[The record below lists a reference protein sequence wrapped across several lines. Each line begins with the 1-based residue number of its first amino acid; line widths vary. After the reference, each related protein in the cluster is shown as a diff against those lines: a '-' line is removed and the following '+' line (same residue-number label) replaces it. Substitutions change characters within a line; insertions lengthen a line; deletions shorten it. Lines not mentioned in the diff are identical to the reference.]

1 MDNGIVSNYSK
12 YLITEFEDG
21 LQIIPKNWL
30 INEKQAKYPPVMN
43 ILKYDK
49 MCRTMYEPSNSWTIV
64 DIIRV
69 LASYDEFLK
78 AKRKLREAEYKTDL
92 ESDDADKAKKFRKIN
107 AAKINSDS
115 DDSIFETQ
123 KITTSLKTPCAPPQL
138 KLSKH
143 ISNNSGLRSKQLK
156 CGENNFSYKGNL
168 DILQKSPDL
177 VEESYDITD
186 TFLENINGE
195 VFLSSAQSESNRID
209 ENTPVVFLSPE
220 QSQQN
225 MEQSFENIVRNENG
239 DMNNLS
245 NLVTVQQKDLKVLVE
260 NSCHMKSD
268 TNINIRSYFPLKD
281 ETQLD
286 YVDTMILENAAFKN
300 QLMNELSIIGG
311 DDIRSKTYNAMKYI
325 FSNKLATVITYAGM
339 SKEKKALKNYQMHDI
354 ILDAVRSSC
363 PQGTTNRDIIRHIMS
378 WFKHAIDRYRN
389 EYKRQ
394 V

>member
-1 MDNGIVSNYSK
+1 
-12 YLITEFEDG
+12 
-21 LQIIPKNWL
+21 
-30 INEKQAKYPPVMN
+30 
-43 ILKYDK
+43 
-49 MCRTMYEPSNSWTIV
+49 MYEPSNSWTIV

-69 LASYDEFLK
+69 LASYDDFLK
-78 AKRKLREAEYKTDL
+78 AKLKLREAEYKTDL
-92 ESDDADKAKKFRKIN
+92 ESDDADKAKKFRKIK

-115 DDSIFETQ
+115 DDSTFETQ
-123 KITTSLKTPCAPPQL
+123 KITTSLQTPCAPPQL

-143 ISNNSGLRSKQLK
+143 ISNNSGFRSKQLK

-177 VEESYDITD
+177 VEESYDIT
-186 TFLENINGE
+186 FLENINGE
-195 VFLSSAQSESNRID
+195 VFLSSARSESNRID
-209 ENTPVVFLSPE
+209 DNTPVVFLSPE

-225 MEQSFENIVRNENG
+225 MEQRFENIVRNENG

-260 NSCHMKSD
+260 NSCHMKIKINQMLIVMKQMHNKLNRCLAPITSSSGD

-363 PQGTTNRDIIRHIMS
+363 QQGTTNRDIIRHIMS